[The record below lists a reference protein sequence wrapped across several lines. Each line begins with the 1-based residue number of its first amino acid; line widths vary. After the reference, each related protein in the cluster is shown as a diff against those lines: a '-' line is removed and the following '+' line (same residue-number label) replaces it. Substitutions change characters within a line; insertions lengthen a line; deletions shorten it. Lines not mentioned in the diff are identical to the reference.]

1 MGTRAGRFEVT
12 FSLPSPVF
20 DTFVAFK
27 VEDIED
33 IAHARQI
40 ERALL
45 DGGCESVYVSRAVKD
60 KNQPFISEGSCTLP
74 PGAVGAAAQAMKA
87 SWRHGR

>member
-1 MGTRAGRFEVT
+1 MGTKVGRYEVT

-45 DGGCESVYVSRAVKD
+45 DGGCEAVYLSKRTGD
-60 KNQPFISEGSCTLP
+60 KNQPFISEGTNTLP
-74 PGAVGAAAQAMKA
+74 PGAIGMACEAMKA
-87 SWRHGR
+87 SWRPAR

>member
-1 MGTRAGRFEVT
+1 MGTKAGHYEVT

-20 DTFVAFK
+20 NTFVAFK

-40 ERALL
+40 ERALM
-45 DGGCESVYVSRAVKD
+45 DGGAESVYVSKVGHD
-60 KNQPFISEGSCTLP
+60 SEGTRTSEGPCTLP
-74 PGAVGAAAQAMKA
+74 PGAVAYACRAMKA
-87 SWRHGR
+87 SWRRG

>member
-1 MGTRAGRFEVT
+1 MSTRVGRYEVT
-12 FSLPSPVF
+12 FSLPSPIF

-33 IAHARQI
+33 IAHARQV

-45 DGGCESVYVSRAVKD
+45 DGGCESVYVSKRISKKD
-60 KNQPFISEGSCTLP
+60 QEFVGEGSCTLP
-74 PGAVGAAAQAMKA
+74 PGAIGAASQAMKA
-87 SWRHGR
+87 SWR